1 MNRTESEKN
10 IYDEIIDTEPS
21 IKICLLNTDNSTNKK
36 THTRTKTAIPKV
48 QSLTNFQN
56 NTKNLDQIIDMK
68 DFDVFFA
75 LNQQKIIARDPKVRT
90 LQNSTH
96 DLKLIKNSSM
106 SNFKNS
112 SMIDYQRH
120 FKN

>member
-1 MNRTESEKN
+1 
-10 IYDEIIDTEPS
+10 
-21 IKICLLNTDNSTNKK
+21 
-36 THTRTKTAIPKV
+36 
-48 QSLTNFQN
+48 
-56 NTKNLDQIIDMK
+56 MK

-90 LQNSTH
+90 LQNSTN

-120 FKN
+120 FKNYKQINKEKLFKNVKEGIKNNLNCEANQSQSSGARGDVSKNQS